1 MEAGEENGGNSHLKR
16 QRAPLSDSED
26 NVLSPSEVNDGQKRR
41 RLEASGQENRSPKPS
56 SSGRIAELET
66 KPDTPMVPSVRSRVQ
81 ELTQRRGGAALPAQR
96 CLSDP
101 GAHSLSVNIQ
111 ERGFREHLLSEGEF
125 NQRME
130 RFKVPVFQA
139 SPAPTESPADPCPR
153 TCSNFVS
160 GIQQKLQDTTT
171 PSSEQASRMRD
182 QRNQELSRLRPI
194 SENAW
199 LKRSSSDPSLTQGRT
214 PPGPSAPDWVPMS
227 RRAAHWPPIQ
237 PWDADGDAEMKD
249 GSFTEALT
257 SGTERHSSDSTGKRA
272 PCDSETPTGSGEVK
286 DYNEGQLVVERKG
299 QSTLQC
305 GEVGEKTEHKAS
317 IENEKDQLRSQQ
329 LQSPIVL
336 RLSLSKDQSFSRA
349 SFSEDLGVSEL
360 PTGDDQSLLGA
371 VSKPTEQGAS
381 EMFSFEEV
389 EEIGDYQHSED
400 EIEPS
405 TDEELKF
412 WRYPQDN
419 VCMEEESKMGE
430 QEEYMRAKEEEGQLE
445 SSRVENEKGGCVAH
459 DGKDSDIRDSECY
472 LANVSAEIAGSF
484 ETQEDEKPIPEE
496 DELRQD
502 SCLDD
507 SVKDQLTSNK
517 DQGNIQS
524 CYEGALR
531 GDTHI
536 FSIKQDQQDT
546 EPGNHRDD
554 VCQQSKAVQTV
565 SIKEEDMDPES
576 DGSGPN
582 GIVKETRAS
591 PLANVA
597 QALNDDY
604 TKLETNMKDVAKLK
618 VETLAKSTEG
628 DGSDGDQC
636 LTEVEVS
643 DHLLETKE
651 MEQVSVGR
659 SQGVVGRLTEN
670 THESEGGESSKKV
683 TFILEPELINDST
696 LSETNTSMESRAD
709 TSVSVELSS
718 HDETNT
724 AEVIDQMFEEVLE
737 YAGRMQG
744 EGVEDEDTEDHD
756 SGIGVCPGDKDKMD
770 MESEKEKSEEEHESN
785 GDELLTFPPSGILS
799 PLSKSV
805 EAVVTPLRLA
815 VSQESNPPSLL
826 LTPGETS
833 TPPAE
838 SAPLYSIDAYRTQ
851 RQIKPSTIQ
860 SVTPGVQRRAPVKSQ
875 PQPSVNTKEKIT
887 ALNEEAGKLQTI
899 INQTLQALSC
909 CTDEEHGRGSLEE
922 AEAEKLLLVSC
933 EKRSALLAEVARL
946 REERNSESGEAAGED
961 EDIVSQQ
968 PCRGTVTITN
978 IQLPLKVEF
987 VCSSHNRSGRPSHY
1001 FFILIRYGPCNIVA
1015 TPLATAADAQNGD
1028 TISFPTS
1035 VTLKDIRS
1043 SFEIDVE
1050 VYSLSHT
1057 SGSNCSTD
1065 RTTTK
1070 SRVTPRKLLNT
1081 ITRSSNSLT
1090 SAPPAVNTRRS
1101 SNFCLVGSHKITLA
1115 SLGHSKFPLDKMKL
1129 EGKIRRLLGD
1139 EFQEKVPFLS
1149 PLEGNIYLRL
1159 NSESHSNVQHQGFL
1173 TMFELISGYGV
1184 WHRRYF
1190 VLEECNMYYWNHPN
1204 DKETKEA
1211 EGSISLSNSLSQS
1224 VRPVKR
1230 DSCARPFTFEL
1241 VSSITQQQK
1250 DDSQEALS
1258 KCWFAADTKQERLD
1272 WMEKLNQVLLDFH
1285 TWNRT
1290 SKSEQ
1295 LDTSSSG
1302 NLRESIL

>member
-1 MEAGEENGGNSHLKR
+1 MEAGEENSGNSHLKR

-41 RLEASGQENRSPKPS
+41 RLEAAGQENRSPKPS
-56 SSGRIAELET
+56 SSGRRAELET

-81 ELTQRRGGAALPAQR
+81 ELTQRREGAALPAQR

-101 GAHSLSVNIQ
+101 GAHSLSVNLH

-139 SPAPTESPADPCPR
+139 SPAPAQSPADPCPR

-160 GIQQKLQDTTT
+160 DIQQKLQDTTT

-182 QRNQELSRLRPI
+182 QRNQELSRLRPL

-199 LKRSSSDPSLTQGRT
+199 LKRSSSDPSLTQQGRT
-214 PPGPSAPDWVPMS
+214 PPGPSSPNWVPMS

-237 PWDADGDAEMKD
+237 PWDADSDAEMKD
-249 GSFTEALT
+249 GSFTEALA
-257 SGTERHSSDSTGKRA
+257 SGAERHSSDNTGKKA
-272 PCDSETPTGSGEVK
+272 PCDSETPTGSGEVE
-286 DYNEGQLVVERKG
+286 DSNEGQLVVERKG
-299 QSTLQC
+299 QSTLQG
-305 GEVGEKTEHKAS
+305 GEVREKMEHKAS
-317 IENEKDQLRSQQ
+317 VGNEEDQLRSQQ
-329 LQSPIVL
+329 LQSPTVL
-336 RLSLSKDQSFSRA
+336 MLSLSKDQSFSRA
-349 SFSEDLGVSEL
+349 SFSEDLNVSEL
-360 PTGDDQSLLGA
+360 PTGDDQSLLA

-381 EMFSFEEV
+381 EMLPFEEV
-389 EEIGDYQHSED
+389 QEIGDYQYSED

-419 VCMEEESKMGE
+419 VCIEEESKTTE
-430 QEEYMRAKEEEGQLE
+430 QEEYMCAKEEEGQLQ
-445 SSRVENEKGGCVAH
+445 SSRVENEKGGSVAR
-459 DGKDSDIRDSECY
+459 DSEDSDIRDSECY

-484 ETQEDEKPIPEE
+484 EMQEDEKPIPEE
-496 DELRQD
+496 DELEQ
-502 SCLDD
+502 DD

-531 GDTHI
+531 GDMHI
-536 FSIKQDQQDT
+536 FTKKQDQNDA
-546 EPGNHRDD
+546 EPGNHSDD

-565 SIKEEDMDPES
+565 SIKEEDMDLES

-582 GIVKETRAS
+582 SIVRETQAS
-591 PLANVA
+591 PFSNVS
-597 QALNDDY
+597 QALKDDY
-604 TKLETNMKDVAKLK
+604 TKLESSIKDVAKLK

-628 DGSDGDQC
+628 NGSDADQC
-636 LTEVEVS
+636 LIEAQVS
-643 DHLLETKE
+643 DHLLKTSEI
-651 MEQVSVGR
+651 EQAAVDG
-659 SQGVVGRLTEN
+659 SQGVVDRLTKN

-709 TSVSVELSS
+709 TSGSVELSS

-724 AEVIDQMFEEVLE
+724 AEIIDQMFEEVLE

-744 EGVEDEDTEDHD
+744 EDEDTEDHD

-770 MESEKEKSEEEHESN
+770 MESEKEKSEEERDESN
-785 GDELLTFPPSGILS
+785 ADELLTFPPSGILS

-815 VSQESNPPSLL
+815 VSQDSNPPSLL

-838 SAPLYSIDAYRTQ
+838 TAPLYSIDAYRTQ
-851 RQIKPSTIQ
+851 RQVKPSTIQ
-860 SVTPGVQRRAPVKSQ
+860 SVTPGVQRRAAVKSQ

-899 INQTLQALSC
+899 IHQTLQALSC

-933 EKRSALLAEVARL
+933 EKRSALLAEIARL

-961 EDIVSQQ
+961 GDIISQQ
-968 PCRGTVTITN
+968 PCRGTVAITN

-1090 SAPPAVNTRRS
+1090 PAPPAVNTRRS

-1190 VLEECNMYYWNHPN
+1190 VLEECNLYYWNHPN

-1211 EGSISLSNSLSQS
+1211 EGSISLSSSLSQS

-1241 VSSITQQQK
+1241 VSNITQQQK

-1258 KCWFAADTKQERLD
+1258 KCWFSADTKQERLD

>member
-199 LKRSSSDPSLTQGRT
+199 LKRSSSDPSLTQQGRT

-237 PWDADGDAEMKD
+237 PWDQADGDAEMKD

-257 SGTERHSSDSTGKRA
+257 SGTERHSSDST
-272 PCDSETPTGSGEVK
+272 
-286 DYNEGQLVVERKG
+286 
-299 QSTLQC
+299 
-305 GEVGEKTEHKAS
+305 
-317 IENEKDQLRSQQ
+317 
-329 LQSPIVL
+329 
-336 RLSLSKDQSFSRA
+336 
-349 SFSEDLGVSEL
+349 
-360 PTGDDQSLLGA
+360 
-371 VSKPTEQGAS
+371 
-381 EMFSFEEV
+381 
-389 EEIGDYQHSED
+389 
-400 EIEPS
+400 
-405 TDEELKF
+405 
-412 WRYPQDN
+412 
-419 VCMEEESKMGE
+419 
-430 QEEYMRAKEEEGQLE
+430 
-445 SSRVENEKGGCVAH
+445 
-459 DGKDSDIRDSECY
+459 
-472 LANVSAEIAGSF
+472 
-484 ETQEDEKPIPEE
+484 
-496 DELRQD
+496 
-502 SCLDD
+502 
-507 SVKDQLTSNK
+507 
-517 DQGNIQS
+517 
-524 CYEGALR
+524 
-531 GDTHI
+531 
-536 FSIKQDQQDT
+536 
-546 EPGNHRDD
+546 
-554 VCQQSKAVQTV
+554 
-565 SIKEEDMDPES
+565 
-576 DGSGPN
+576 
-582 GIVKETRAS
+582 
-591 PLANVA
+591 
-597 QALNDDY
+597 
-604 TKLETNMKDVAKLK
+604 
-618 VETLAKSTEG
+618 
-628 DGSDGDQC
+628 
-636 LTEVEVS
+636 
-643 DHLLETKE
+643 
-651 MEQVSVGR
+651 
-659 SQGVVGRLTEN
+659 
-670 THESEGGESSKKV
+670 
-683 TFILEPELINDST
+683 
-696 LSETNTSMESRAD
+696 
-709 TSVSVELSS
+709 VELSS